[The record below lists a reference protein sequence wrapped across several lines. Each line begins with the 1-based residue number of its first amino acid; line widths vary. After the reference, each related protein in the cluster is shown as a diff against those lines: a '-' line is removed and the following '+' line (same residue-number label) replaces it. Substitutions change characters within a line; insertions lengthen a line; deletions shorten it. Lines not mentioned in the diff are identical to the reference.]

1 MTYCLKIIME
11 YKSYHY
17 HYYHHYTTSL
27 KIAVGETQIFSMP
40 NISHIEW
47 PYIYI
52 PNIEY
57 IRNLEN
63 SFFLDKIHVFCLIGC
78 HLLHFSIIKFKFVIA

>member
-1 MTYCLKIIME
+1 ME

-40 NISHIEW
+40 NISHIW
-47 PYIYI
+47 MAIYIYL
-52 PNIEY
+52 EY
-57 IRNLEN
+57 VRNLVE
-63 SFFLDKIHVFCLIGC
+63 IEWHLIP
-78 HLLHFSIIKFKFVIA
+78 LFIIKSKVVIA

>member
-1 MTYCLKIIME
+1 ME

-47 PYIYI
+47 PYIY
-52 PNIEY
+52 PEY
-57 IRNLEN
+57 RIYKKSRK
-63 SFFLDKIHVFCLIGC
+63 FIFPRQIHGFR
-78 HLLHFSIIKFKFVIA
+78 

>member
-1 MTYCLKIIME
+1 ME

-40 NISHIEW
+40 NISHIECL
-47 PYIYI
+47 
-52 PNIEY
+52 EY
-57 IRNLEN
+57 MRNLE
-63 SFFLDKIHVFCLIGC
+63 DIGRHLIP
-78 HLLHFSIIKFKFVIA
+78 LFIIKSKVVIA

>member
-1 MTYCLKIIME
+1 ME

-47 PYIYI
+47 PYIY
-52 PNIEY
+52 PYLEY
-57 IRNLEN
+57 MRNLE
-63 SFFLDKIHVFCLIGC
+63 DIGRHLIP
-78 HLLHFSIIKFKFVIA
+78 LFIIKSKVVIA